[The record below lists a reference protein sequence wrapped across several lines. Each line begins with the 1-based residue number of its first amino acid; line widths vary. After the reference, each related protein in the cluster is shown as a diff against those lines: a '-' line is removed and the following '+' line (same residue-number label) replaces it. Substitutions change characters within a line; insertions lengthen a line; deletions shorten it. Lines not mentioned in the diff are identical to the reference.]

1 MNLTIM
7 RQIEDE
13 FAILKDKEGVVCVT
27 TQNYQDLITAFL
39 TKKMAKNS
47 TVVFVQTGFENDGSV
62 EKVNEFFKQNDIKT
76 ETLDAKVYFK
86 AFVGKKTVEE
96 KLDYYNGA
104 VTTILEKLS
113 TEMNA
118 KTIVAGNIFSP
129 SFEDGLYQGLSKNA
143 EKKISGTSIYTP
155 LADSSLNHITQL
167 FTRMKPSMG
176 LPTYPF
182 SRVGLVSQCIGLVT
196 EEKMNVVRETDKAVE
211 EILGGFVPG
220 RYFFTAVA
228 DNIKVKPK
236 DRSLLESIV
245 YNSFRNLN
253 TVFTDISESVD
264 LVPSMTG
271 WGRFLLINV
280 KDDSGEQFMPNN
292 STLLTLQEKILSVS
306 KQTRVG
312 YCISSGNAEGKYLIV
327 LRYFESTDFNVAIPS
342 SQNWNRLLGVGRKI
356 VETNKDIVGCYID
369 LSTKPPAKIGYL

>member
-1 MNLTIM
+1 L
-7 RQIEDE
+7 
-13 FAILKDKEGVVCVT
+13 
-27 TQNYQDLITAFL
+27 
-39 TKKMAKNS
+39 
-47 TVVFVQTGFENDGSV
+47 
-62 EKVNEFFKQNDIKT
+62 
-76 ETLDAKVYFK
+76 
-86 AFVGKKTVEE
+86 VGKKTFEE
-96 KLDYYNGA
+96 KMEHYSDAIASVLK
-104 VTTILEKLS
+104 KLS
-113 TEMNA
+113 AELDA
-118 KTIVAGNIFSP
+118 KTVVAGNIFSP
-129 SFEDGLYQGLSKNA
+129 SFEDGLHQGLVKHA
-143 EKKISGTSIYTP
+143 QRKIGDTLVYSP
-155 LADSSLNHITQL
+155 LIGKSLNHVTQL

-196 EEKMNVVRETDKAVE
+196 EEKMDVIKAADKTVE
-211 EILGGFVPG
+211 ETLGGFVPG

-228 DNIKVKPK
+228 DNIKTRPK

-253 TVFTDISESVD
+253 TVFTDIGESVD

-292 STLLTLQEKILSVS
+292 STLLTLQEKILSAS

-312 YCISSGNAEGKYLIV
+312 YCISSGNTEGKYLIV

-356 VETNKDIVGCYID
+356 VQSNDEVAGCYID